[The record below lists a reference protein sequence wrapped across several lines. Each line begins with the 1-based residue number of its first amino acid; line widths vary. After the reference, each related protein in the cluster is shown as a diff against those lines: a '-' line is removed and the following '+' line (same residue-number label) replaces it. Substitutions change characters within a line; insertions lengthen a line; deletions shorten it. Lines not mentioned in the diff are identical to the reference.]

1 VLGQAFEVMEG
12 GTSRAEARGAT
23 RACRVLLVDDDPAL
37 LMVLA
42 RAFSKAGYIART
54 AENGRK
60 ALEMLKAYR
69 PELVVTDIVMPE
81 MEGIGAIMAIKQMAD
96 PPKIIAMS
104 GTGPIGRRNYLKWAK
119 HLGADEV
126 LPKPF
131 RLEEMLVLAGQLTGN
146 VQVN

>member
-1 VLGQAFEVMEG
+1 MEG
-12 GTSRAEARGAT
+12 GFTRADARAVS

-42 RAFSKAGYIART
+42 RAFTRAGYITRT

-60 ALEMLKAYR
+60 ALDLLKTYQ

-81 MEGIGAIMAIKQMAD
+81 MEGNGVIRAIKQLAD
-96 PPKIIAMS
+96 PPKVIAMS
-104 GTGPIGRRNYLKWAK
+104 GTGAVSRRNYLNWAK

-126 LPKPF
+126 LTKPF
-131 RLEEMLVLAGQLTGN
+131 RLDEMLALAARLTGKDTDQLIN
-146 VQVN
+146 CGS